1 MLDLIVR
8 LNYGCKLVAM
18 TRTPQLRLKPSALPW
33 RVGLCL
39 VLAALFVYNPFLTIY
54 GTSQAQTVQRPLSW
68 RATVASSELWRTVE
82 VSKTLIPAVE
92 GAPAREQR
100 HQAATQTTKEIMPAA
115 PRDVPRLVQQ
125 GRCNHLWFR
134 PPPVL

>member
-1 MLDLIVR
+1 MPEILHFR
-8 LNYGCKLVAM
+8 L
-18 TRTPQLRLKPSALPW
+18 RPSALPW
-33 RVGLCL
+33 RLGLCL

-54 GTSQAQTVQRPLSW
+54 GASQAQSVQRPLSW
-68 RATVASSELWRTVE
+68 RATVASSELWRQLE

-100 HQAATQTTKEIMPAA
+100 HQAANKELMPAV
-115 PRDVPRLVQQ
+115 PRDVSRLVPQLS
-125 GRCNHLWFR
+125 CNHLWFR